1 MIIDIWSDIMCPFCY
16 IGKRKLE
23 KALEQFPH
31 KDSVNIVWHSFQL
44 DPTMEANPGTD
55 IYTYLSKR
63 KGISKERAIQMHK
76 QLTETA
82 RLEGLTYNFD
92 QSVLANSFNAHRLI
106 QMAKTK
112 ELGDAAEERIFKAYF
127 TEGKN
132 IGDTDTLV
140 QLGTEIGLD
149 AKAVKDMLNS
159 DSFAT
164 DVTTDI
170 DQAQAYG
177 INGVPFFV
185 LNNKY
190 GISGAQPS
198 EVFLNGITQAWS
210 EYAEERQL
218 TDIGP
223 APGAACTTDGNCN

>member
-1 MIIDIWSDIMCPFCY
+1 MCPFCY

-44 DPTMEANPGTD
+44 DPTMEVNPGTD
-55 IYTYLSKR
+55 IYSYLSER

-92 QSVLANSFNAHRLI
+92 QSILANSFDAHRLI

-132 IGDTDTLV
+132 ISDPETLV
-140 QLGTEIGLD
+140 QLGTEIGLESG
-149 AKAVKDMLNS
+149 AIKDILNS
-159 DSFAT
+159 DAFES
-164 DVTTDI
+164 DVTNDI
-170 DQAQAYG
+170 EQAQAYG

-198 EVFLNGITQAWS
+198 EVFLNGLTQAWS
-210 EYAEERQL
+210 EHAEEHKVS
-218 TDIGP
+218 DMGI
-223 APGAACTTDGNCN
+223 ASGAACTTDGNCN